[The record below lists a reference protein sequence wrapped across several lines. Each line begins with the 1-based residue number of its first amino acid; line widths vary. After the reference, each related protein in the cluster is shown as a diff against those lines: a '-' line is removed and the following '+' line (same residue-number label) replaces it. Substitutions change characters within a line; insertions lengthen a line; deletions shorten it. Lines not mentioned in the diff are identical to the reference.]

1 MLVQIYQ
8 FKSKVKISLN
18 YIINTVFLDMKS
30 IKTININYLLILKLL
45 IIANILFLLVYET
58 HIKAFILLAIKN
70 NPDPFDRN
78 YYSSIF
84 QYLEYP
90 IVTTTIILALLLKFR
105 VIIITKIIS
114 IQNTKNLLSVVL
126 VLVFVIQVVLV
137 LLIKNIPFSDSAYY
151 VDLAERLYQ
160 TGSYT
165 SEYGFKSAFWPI
177 GLPAYLA
184 LAKLISEDYLLL
196 VKFLNI
202 LFYLTLIVV
211 TYKLF
216 SEQLSKKALVV
227 FLICFSFFPN
237 NLFSANIILTDY
249 PFSLLLWICIFITI
263 KYPLRK
269 AVIVGVLLA
278 LSSYLRPVG
287 LLLPFLIILYYFKS
301 YGIKPSLKYS
311 GIILAVFILIL
322 SPWIIRNYQVFHSFV
337 PVSTN
342 GGFNFLMGNHPNSNG
357 NVNFNFE
364 YDVSNPNEVEESVI
378 AYSKGF
384 KSIIGDPLQAM
395 AKSFKKIFFAYI
407 RGDSS
412 ITWSLKKTENTM
424 HPIFLSY
431 AFFLTNYSFYVVAL
445 LSILLF
451 CTLFRKDDTQ
461 FKSIL
466 KYVYIFFISMILIYV
481 GSERYLIP
489 ILPIHFLLF
498 SYFMDISGVDEVK
511 IIKSNL

>member
-1 MLVQIYQ
+1 MQ
-8 FKSKVKISLN
+8 
-18 YIINTVFLDMKS
+18 S
-30 IKTININYLLILKLL
+30 IKKLKINFLLILKLL
-45 IIANILFLLVYET
+45 IIANVLFLIVYET
-58 HIKAFILLAIKN
+58 HIKDFILLVIKN
-70 NPDPFDRN
+70 NPDPFDRD

-126 VLVFVIQVVLV
+126 VMVFVIQIVFV

-184 LAKLISEDYLLL
+184 LAKFITEDYLLL

-249 PFSLLLWICIFITI
+249 PFSLLIWICIFITI
-263 KYPLRK
+263 KYPLK
-269 AVIVGVLLA
+269 KVVIVGVLLA

-301 YGIKPSLKYS
+301 YGIKSSLKYS

-322 SPWIIRNYQVFHSFV
+322 SPWIIRNYQVFNSFV

-364 YDVSNPNEVEESVI
+364 YDNSNPNEVEESVK

-384 KSIIGDPLQAM
+384 KSIIDDPLQAIVR
-395 AKSFKKIFFAYI
+395 SFKKIMFAYI

-412 ITWSLKKTENTM
+412 ITWSLKQTENKLS
-424 HPIFLSY
+424 PIFLSY
-431 AFFLTNYSFYVVAL
+431 VFFFANYFFYVIIFLSFFSFYSMFSEDNSKL
-445 LSILLF
+445 
-451 CTLFRKDDTQ
+451 
-461 FKSIL
+461 KSIL
-466 KYVYIFFISMILIYV
+466 NYVYIFFISMILIYV

>member
-1 MLVQIYQ
+1 MQ
-8 FKSKVKISLN
+8 
-18 YIINTVFLDMKS
+18 S
-30 IKTININYLLILKLL
+30 IKTLKINFLLILKLL
-45 IIANILFLLVYET
+45 IIANVLFLIVYET
-58 HIKAFILLAIKN
+58 HIKDFILLVIKN
-70 NPDPFDRN
+70 NPDPSDRD

-90 IVTTTIILALLLKFR
+90 IVTTTIILVLLLKFR
-105 VIIITKIIS
+105 VIIITKINNL
-114 IQNTKNLLSVVL
+114 QNTKNLLSVVL

-165 SEYGFKSAFWPI
+165 SENGFKSAFWPI

-184 LAKLISEDYLLL
+184 LARFISEDNLLL
-196 VKFLNI
+196 VKFFNI

-237 NLFSANIILTDY
+237 NLFSANVILTDY
-249 PFSLLLWICIFITI
+249 PFSLLVWICIFITI
-263 KYPLRK
+263 RYPLRK
-269 AVIVGVLLA
+269 AVIVGILLA

-301 YGIKPSLKYS
+301 YGIKSSLKYS

-322 SPWIIRNYQVFHSFV
+322 SPWIIRNYQVFNSFV

-342 GGFNFLMGNHPNSNG
+342 GGLNFLMGNHPNSNG

-364 YDVSNPNEVEESVI
+364 YDVSNPNEVEESVK

-384 KSIIGDPLQAM
+384 KSIFDNPLEAIVR
-395 AKSFKKIFFAYI
+395 SFKKIFFAYI

-412 ITWSLKKTENTM
+412 ITWSLKQTENKLS
-424 HPIFLSY
+424 PIFLSY
-431 AFFLTNYSFYVVAL
+431 VFFFTNYFFYVIIFLSFFSFYSV
-445 LSILLF
+445 
-451 CTLFRKDDTQ
+451 FRKDNSK

-466 KYVYIFFISMILIYV
+466 NYVYIFFISMILIYV

-498 SYFMDISGVDEVK
+498 SVFMDKAGVDEVK
-511 IIKSNL
+511 MNKSNH

>member
-1 MLVQIYQ
+1 MQ
-8 FKSKVKISLN
+8 
-18 YIINTVFLDMKS
+18 S
-30 IKTININYLLILKLL
+30 IKTLKINFLLILKLL
-45 IIANILFLLVYET
+45 IIANVLFLLVYET
-58 HIKAFILLAIKN
+58 HIKDFILLEIKN
-70 NPDPFDRN
+70 NPDPFDRD

-105 VIIITKIIS
+105 VIIITKITNL
-114 IQNTKNLLSVVL
+114 QNTKNLLSVVL
-126 VLVFVIQVVLV
+126 IMVFVIQIVLV

-165 SEYGFKSAFWPI
+165 SEFGFRSAFWPI

-184 LAKLISEDYLLL
+184 LARFISEDYLLL

-249 PFSLLLWICIFITI
+249 PFSLLVWICIFITI

-342 GGFNFLMGNHPNSNG
+342 GGLNFLMGNHPNSNG
-357 NVNFNFE
+357 NVNSNFE
-364 YDVSNPNEVEESVI
+364 YDNSNLNEVEESVN
-378 AYSKGF
+378 AYNNGF
-384 KSIIGDPLQAM
+384 KSIIDDPLQAIVR
-395 AKSFKKIFFAYI
+395 SFKKIMFAYI

-412 ITWSLKKTENTM
+412 ITWSLKQTENKLS
-424 HPIFLSY
+424 PIFLSY
-431 AFFLTNYSFYVVAL
+431 VFFFTNYFFYVIIFLSFFSFY
-445 LSILLF
+445 SM
-451 CTLFRKDDTQ
+451 FRKDNSKL
-461 FKSIL
+461 KSIL
-466 KYVYIFFISMILIYV
+466 IYVYIFFISMILIYV

-498 SYFMDISGVDEVK
+498 SDFMDKSGVDEVK
-511 IIKSNL
+511 IIESNH